1 MKTILAL
8 LILFWTLAMPVLAEL
23 TPEDLDKIRLIV
35 KEEVKKEITP
45 LMTDINTLK
54 MEGAIR
60 QTEIK
65 NLKEIMNNGFNN
77 VQKDLDNVQNNFDRQ
92 NNIIIACI
100 GIPLAILAVGATVW
114 GILAHRR
121 SRKEQTLENQ
131 IETLTEEIE
140 TLKQRHIVRP

>member
-1 MKTILAL
+1 MKTILVL
-8 LILFWTLAMPVLAEL
+8 LIFFWALAMPVLAEL

-54 MEGAIR
+54 TEGAIR

-65 NLKEIMNNGFNN
+65 NLKDVMNNGFNN
-77 VQKDLDNVQNNFDRQ
+77 VQKNFDRQ

-100 GIPLAILAVGATVW
+100 GIPWAILAVGATVW
-114 GILAHRR
+114 GILTHKR

-140 TLKQRHIVRP
+140 QIKQQQILRP

>member
-8 LILFWTLAMPVLAEL
+8 LILFWMLAMPVLAEL

-65 NLKEIMNNGFNN
+65 SLKEVMNNGFNN

-114 GILAHRR
+114 GILARRR

>member
-65 NLKEIMNNGFNN
+65 NLKEVMNNGFNN
-77 VQKDLDNVQNNFDRQ
+77 VHKDLDNVQNNFDRQ

-100 GIPLAILAVGATVW
+100 GIPLAILAVGTTVW

-121 SRKEQTLENQ
+121 SSKEQTLENQ

>member
-1 MKTILAL
+1 MKTILVL
-8 LILFWTLAMPVLAEL
+8 LIFFWALAMPVLAEL

-54 MEGAIR
+54 TEGAIR

-65 NLKEIMNNGFNN
+65 NLKDVMNNGFNN
-77 VQKDLDNVQNNFDRQ
+77 VQKNFDRQ

-100 GIPLAILAVGATVW
+100 GIPWAILAVGATVW
-114 GILAHRR
+114 GILTHKR

-131 IETLTEEIE
+131 IETLTEEVE
-140 TLKQRHIVRP
+140 ALKQRHIVRP